1 MERRRRPRLRA
12 ALRALAD
19 RVSSDEL
26 LAAFEEARP
35 TKAPAS

>member
-19 RVSSDEL
+19 RVSSDE
-26 LAAFEEARP
+26 F
-35 TKAPAS
+35 PAGFDAN